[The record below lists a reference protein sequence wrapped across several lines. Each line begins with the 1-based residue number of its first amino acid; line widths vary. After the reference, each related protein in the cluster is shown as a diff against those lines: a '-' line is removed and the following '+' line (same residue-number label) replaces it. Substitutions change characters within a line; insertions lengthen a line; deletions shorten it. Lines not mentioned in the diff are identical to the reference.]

1 MDWYMPGMDG
11 LEASRII
18 KRGDRLK
25 NAPKIV
31 MVTAFGRE
39 DVRDQAD
46 KVGIEGYLLKPVNAS
61 VLYDTLVDLF
71 GVPVSDDQ
79 ASRAKKDK
87 AGEHD
92 ATGIRVLLVE
102 DNEMNQQV
110 ATELLQSAGAIVT
123 VANHGGEAV
132 KILTADGQ
140 PPPFDIVLMD
150 IQMPVMDGISATKLL
165 RTHPYLDKL
174 PILAMTAHALVEE
187 IKRCIDAGMNDHI
200 SKPID
205 PGALFSTLLKWA
217 KPREK
222 STGETQAAPARPV
235 EEIALPPI
243 AGVNIADG
251 LNRVAGNR
259 RLYRDLL
266 SQFAVKQAGAATE
279 IASALDAKDNQTA
292 ERAAHTVKGV
302 AGNLGI
308 TNVQAAAQKLEKAIR
323 ESDASTSAVLD
334 QFAIVLRVHVK
345 AISDALHDVAPEPEP
360 PPAAFD
366 PARAA
371 SAVGQLRTLLEASDG
386 DAQEAFEKLRDSVAA
401 AVDKS
406 HLDALNESINNF
418 EFEQALARLDEIA
431 HLCELNGKVPQ

>member
-1 MDWYMPGMDG
+1 MDG

-25 NAPKIV
+25 NVPKIV

-39 DVRDQAD
+39 DIRDQAE
-46 KVGIEGYLLKPVNAS
+46 KIGIDGYLLKPVNGS
-61 VLYDTLVDLF
+61 LLYDVLVDLF
-71 GVPVSDDQ
+71 GLPAAGEQ
-79 ASRAKKDK
+79 APRARKDK

-123 VANHGGEAV
+123 IADHGGDAV
-132 KILTADGQ
+132 KILTANGQ
-140 PPPFDIVLMD
+140 PPPFDVVLMD

-174 PILAMTAHALVEE
+174 PIIAMTAHALVEE
-187 IKRCIDAGMNDHI
+187 RQRCIDAGMNDHI

-205 PGALFSTLLKWA
+205 PDAMFSTLLRWATPRPRLPSANQPAPA
-217 KPREK
+217 KP
-222 STGETQAAPARPV
+222 V
-235 EEIALPPI
+235 DEIALPPI
-243 AGVNIADG
+243 AGINIADG

-266 SQFAVKQAGAATE
+266 SQFAAKQAGAATE
-279 IASALDAKDNQTA
+279 IATALGARDHQTA
-292 ERAAHTVKGV
+292 ERTAHTVKGV

-308 TNVQAAAQKLEKAIR
+308 INVQAAAQKLEKAIR
-323 ESDASTSAVLD
+323 ESDPASPALLD
-334 QFAIVLRVHVK
+334 QFALALRVQVK
-345 AISDALHDVAPEPEP
+345 AISEALHDSAPEPEP

-366 PARAA
+366 AARAA
-371 SAVGQLRTLLEASDG
+371 SAIGQLRTLLEASDG
-386 DAQEAFEKLRDSVAA
+386 DAQEAFQKLRDSVGA
-401 AVDKS
+401 AVEKS
-406 HLDALNESINNF
+406 DLDSLNDSINNF

-431 HLCELNGKVPQ
+431 HRCEQNGKVPQ